1 MKMLTQAEALQL
13 RDEIVAVC
21 GKYDQWVT
29 DTYERKPELKMIRI
43 ELSIKVANASQAR
56 PH

>member
-13 RDEIVAVC
+13 KDEIVAVC
-21 GKYDQWVT
+21 SKYDQWVT

-56 PH
+56 AH